1 MSHSYV
7 SKKKKAAD
15 LKSTAYTFTVVGAG
29 GLVFDLFGVIR
40 DLSTKGT
47 LGGNVM
53 TPWALCF

>member
-40 DLSTKGT
+40 EDRKS
-47 LGGNVM
+47 VV
-53 TPWALCF
+53 